1 MNTYLLNKR
10 GHRTLIQILQFG
22 NHNKCIPKSTTTIKV
37 NNEDNKEKEL
47 IKNPNQELEGEKK
60 GTLLETNFL
69 MTIFLP
75 QNLKLVVKSC

>member
-10 GHRTLIQILQFG
+10 GHRLLTQILQFG

-47 IKNPNQELEGEKK
+47 IKNPKQEVESEKK
-60 GTLLETNFL
+60 GTLLETEFL
-69 MTIFLP
+69 TTMF
-75 QNLKLVVKSC
+75 

>member
-10 GHRTLIQILQFG
+10 SHRLLTQILQFG
-22 NHNKCIPKSTTTIKV
+22 NHNKCIPKSTTTIKA

-60 GTLLETNFL
+60 GTLLEIEFL
-69 MTIFLP
+69 TTIF
-75 QNLKLVVKSC
+75 